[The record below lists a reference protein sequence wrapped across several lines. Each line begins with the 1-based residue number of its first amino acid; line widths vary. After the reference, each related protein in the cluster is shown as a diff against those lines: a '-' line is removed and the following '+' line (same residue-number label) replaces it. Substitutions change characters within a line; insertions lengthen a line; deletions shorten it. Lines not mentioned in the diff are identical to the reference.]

1 MPRHLISDAYEWIN
15 KIPSVPIYYLA
26 KPQPR
31 ERAWQ
36 NQRGKKTLL
45 SLTLRSRHYTTVAGS
60 WDRLRKSNF
69 SKSVELNQTAL
80 AIPLRMT
87 TLESIE
93 AQRSGCRTFCRR
105 QKYRFR
111 CRNQ

>member
-1 MPRHLISDAYEWIN
+1 MFPTQPSPHGYQHPYKIVKHGTGRHPGCTAAHWYASLIRLTAAGTFLGERPANSEISQMPRHLISDAYEWIN

-45 SLTLRSRHYTTVAGS
+45 SLTLV
-60 WDRLRKSNF
+60 
-69 SKSVELNQTAL
+69 
-80 AIPLRMT
+80 
-87 TLESIE
+87 
-93 AQRSGCRTFCRR
+93 
-105 QKYRFR
+105 
-111 CRNQ
+111 